1 MYQDNKTVR
10 KVVNYNNLRKKTVK
24 DQNPNSSQIILIID
38 RYYQQLQVLDQTNTC
53 MHYLI

>member
-1 MYQDNKTVR
+1 MYQDNKAVR
-10 KVVNYNNLRKKTVK
+10 KMVNYNNLRKKTVK